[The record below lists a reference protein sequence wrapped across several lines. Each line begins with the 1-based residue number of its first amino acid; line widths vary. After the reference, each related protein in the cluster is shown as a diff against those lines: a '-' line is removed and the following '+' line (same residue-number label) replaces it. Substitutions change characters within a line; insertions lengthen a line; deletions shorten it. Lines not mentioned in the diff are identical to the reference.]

1 MWLDGVWCM
10 FVLSTGFEPVLHP
23 WKGCDLTL
31 SRTERIIYYF
41 KEHFKYTKSF
51 LKCQMFLHIYFCTR
65 NRSRTCNLWLLR
77 PLRMPIPPY
86 GHFGW
91 LMGFEPILSVPQTD
105 VLTTNTINTIW
116 GQCWNRTNSVSFA
129 DPPASTTKL
138 TNCCSLFSLVH
149 CRWTL

>member
-1 MWLDGVWCM
+1 MSLLSDSNQRPPDYKSGALANWAKEAYI
-10 FVLSTGFEPVLHP
+10 VLSTGFEPVLHP

-105 VLTTNTINTIW
+105 VLTTNTINTI
-116 GQCWNRTNSVSFA
+116 
-129 DPPASTTKL
+129 
-138 TNCCSLFSLVH
+138 CCSLISLVH